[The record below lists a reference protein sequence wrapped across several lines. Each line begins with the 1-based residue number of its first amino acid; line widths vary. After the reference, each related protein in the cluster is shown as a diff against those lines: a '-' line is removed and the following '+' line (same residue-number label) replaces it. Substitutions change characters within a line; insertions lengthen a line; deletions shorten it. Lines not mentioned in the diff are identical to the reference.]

1 MTTERSDAM
10 LNQTG
15 GEPDLI
21 ESTPSAYD
29 YPLLIKHLLHTPLA
43 TNPEQEIVYRNLK
56 RYDYRTLRQRIG
68 QLASGLEGLGVGP
81 GDTVAVMDWDS
92 HRYLECY
99 FAVPMMGAVL
109 QMINVRLSPE
119 QILYTINHAE
129 SDVIL
134 AHADFVPVLEEIQDR
149 FETVKKIVLLADGD
163 ERPETSLE
171 IAAEYEELVE
181 SGSADYEFPDFDENT
196 RATTFH
202 TTGTT
207 GNPKGVYFSHRQLV
221 LHTLAVMSALGTSA
235 AQGRF
240 HRADV
245 YMPVTPMFHV
255 HGWGIPYIA
264 TVMGVKQVYPGQ
276 YEPEMLLDLIEKEK
290 VTFSHCVPTVLHM
303 LLDATAEGDVNLGG
317 WKVIIGG
324 SPLPENMART
334 ALEQGIDV
342 FVGYGQSETCPILTL
357 AQLMPEM
364 LERDLDE
371 QVEIRTRTGRPVPLV
386 DLRVVEGEEMRD
398 VSHDG
403 ESTGEVVV
411 RAPWLTQGYLKE
423 PEKSEELWEGSYLHT
438 EDIGYI
444 DPEGYLQV
452 TDRIKDVIKTG
463 GEWVSSQEIEDILS
477 QHEGVSEAAVIGVE
491 DEKWGERPL
500 AVVVLNMDQ
509 ADEITE
515 EEIQSHVKERVDSGE
530 ISKFAVP
537 DRVQFVEEIDKTSVG
552 KIDKKT
558 LREKYAE

>member
-1 MTTERSDAM
+1 MATEHHHASTTQSGSEA
-10 LNQTG
+10 
-15 GEPDLI
+15 DLI
-21 ESTPSAYD
+21 ERTPSAYD

-43 TNPEQEIVYRNLK
+43 HAPEQEIVYRDLK
-56 RYDYRTLRQRIG
+56 RYDYRKLWHRIG
-68 QLASGLEGLGVGP
+68 QLASGLEGLGVEP
-81 GDTVAVMDWDS
+81 GDTVAVLDWDS

-109 QMINVRLSPE
+109 QMVNIRLSPD

-129 SDVIL
+129 SDVL
-134 AHADFVPVLEEIQDR
+134 LVHTDFLPVLEEIQDR

-163 ERPETSLE
+163 DRPETSLE
-171 IAAEYEELVE
+171 VATEYEELVE
-181 SGSADYEFPDFDENT
+181 SGSPEYEFPDFDENT

-221 LHTLAVMSALGTSA
+221 LHTLAGLAALGTSA
-235 AQGRF
+235 TQGRF

-245 YMPVTPMFHV
+245 YMPITPMFHV
-255 HGWGIPYIA
+255 HAWGIPYMA
-264 TVMGVKQVYPGQ
+264 TVMGVKQVYPGR

-290 VTFSHCVPTVLHM
+290 VTFSHCVPTILHM
-303 LLDATAEGDVNLGG
+303 LLDSAAESDVDLSD
-317 WKVIIGG
+317 WTVIIGG
-324 SPLPENMART
+324 SPLPKGMGRT
-334 ALEQGIDV
+334 ALERGIDV
-342 FVGYGQSETCPILTL
+342 FTGYGMSETCPLLTL
-357 AQLMPEM
+357 AQLTPEM
-364 LERDLDE
+364 LEHDLDE
-371 QVEIRTRTGRPVPLV
+371 QVEIRTRTGRPHPLV
-386 DLRVVEGEEMRD
+386 DLRVVDEEMRD
-398 VSHDG
+398 VPHDG
-403 ESTGEVVV
+403 ETTGEVVV
-411 RAPWLTQGYLKE
+411 RSPWLTQGYLKE
-423 PEKSEELWEGSYLHT
+423 PEKSEELWEGGYLHT

-444 DPEGYLQV
+444 DEQGYLQV

-477 QHEGVSEAAVIGVE
+477 QHPGVSEAAVIGVE

-500 AVVVLNMDQ
+500 ALIAPDSDY
-509 ADEITE
+509 ADDITE
-515 EEIQSHVKERVDSGE
+515 EEIKSHVNEHAESGA

-537 DRVQFVEEIDKTSVG
+537 DRVRFVEEIDKTSVG